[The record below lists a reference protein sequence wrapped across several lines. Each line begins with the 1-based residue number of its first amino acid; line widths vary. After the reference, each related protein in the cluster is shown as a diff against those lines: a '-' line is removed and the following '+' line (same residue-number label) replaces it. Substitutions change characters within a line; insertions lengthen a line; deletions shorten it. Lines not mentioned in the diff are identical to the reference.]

1 MIDGLANLDAVCS
14 ATASR
19 TEGGW
24 RALDLRAWDGIDAR
38 LLPDRGLDCFGAWY
52 RGVPLAWVSAVGERG
67 PLGGRLRDDDWL
79 LGFGGGLVA
88 TCGLR
93 NVGAPSEGHGLHGE
107 ISHQPAREVR
117 VARWVDGRAGHR
129 ERVGRRRGGQ
139 RAWASARARA
149 HVDDA
154 HGRGA
159 ARARR
164 RDPQPRARAG
174 ARAAALPRQPRGAAV
189 VRGRHAGAGRARDD
203 AARRATRSGRGTGR
217 SSRLRV
223 RASASS
229 STRSRPARTGGAR
242 RRSTRPP
249 RGCG

>member
-1 MIDGLANLDAVCS
+1 MIDGLAYLDAVCS

-79 LGFGGGLVA
+79 RGFGGGLVA

-107 ISHQPAREVR
+107 ISHQPARDVR
-117 VARWVDGRAGHR
+117 VARWVDGEQVVVSASGVVAEVSALGHHLEL
-129 ERVGRRRGGQ
+129 ERTWTTRTGEGRLELVDVTRNRG
-139 RAWASARARA
+139 
-149 HVDDA
+149 
-154 HGRGA
+154 
-159 ARARR
+159 
-164 RDPQPRARAG
+164 PQPEPAPLLYHVNLG
-174 ARAAALPRQPRGAAV
+174 APL
-189 VRGRHAGAGRARDD
+189 
-203 AARRATRSGRGTGR
+203 
-217 SSRLRV
+217 
-223 RASASS
+223 
-229 STRSRPARTGGAR
+229 
-242 RRSTRPP
+242 
-249 RGCG
+249 